1 MIVGST
7 QSSCAPTLRSRYG
20 TPTVSGSRPI
30 IRNASPSRDL
40 ELAGTT
46 QFAGTAMSFGA
57 DAEIYRESKPADY
70 LYKVLSGAVRTYK
83 VLIDGRRHV
92 GGFYLTGDIFGLET
106 GEKHTLSAD
115 AITKC
120 KILVINHGALVARA
134 RTDQDVAFQLW
145 ALSGREV
152 QRVQDHLLLLI
163 KNAPERLAA
172 FLLKMAERPSADNS
186 VDLPMSR
193 RDIADYLGLTIETVS
208 RNLTQIENTGAIT
221 FSSRRRFVL
230 HNRSALN
237 RDARG

>member
-1 MIVGST
+1 
-7 QSSCAPTLRSRYG
+7 
-20 TPTVSGSRPI
+20 
-30 IRNASPSRDL
+30 
-40 ELAGTT
+40 
-46 QFAGTAMSFGA
+46 MSFGA

-106 GEKHTLSAD
+106 GEKHALSAD
-115 AITKC
+115 AITTC
-120 KILVINHGALVARA
+120 KILVIDHGELVARA
-134 RTDQDVAFQLW
+134 RTDQDVAIQLW

-172 FLLKMAERPSADNS
+172 FLLRMAERPSADNS

-208 RNLTQIENTGAIT
+208 RNLTLIENTGAIT

-230 HNRSALN
+230 HKRSVLN